1 MARFI
6 SFIGLLFVMALAW
19 LLSNQ
24 RKKLNARLILSGV
37 GLQFLFAVIILW
49 TTPGQVI
56 FEMSRVVVAKL
67 LSFSDDGA
75 KFVFGENFRDHFFA
89 FSVLPTIIFVSS
101 MTAVLFHL
109 GIMQRVVKVI
119 AKVMSKVMD
128 TSGSESLVASANIFI
143 GQTEAPLVIKPYLST
158 MTNSELMAMMTGGMA
173 TVTAGMI
180 AAYASMG
187 IDPGHL
193 LAASFMSAPASLV
206 IAKIMFPETIPSPT
220 KGLVRI
226 DIPKQDSNILDAAC
240 RGASEGVRLAL
251 NIAGMLIAFIA
262 IVSLLNW
269 LLSLAPA
276 IDGEPLTM
284 QKILGW
290 VCAPFAWIIGVEWR
304 DAQTVGF
311 LLGEKI
317 ILNEFVAYLDL
328 VKYKDVISERSFNL
342 ATYALCGFAN
352 FGSIAIQIGGIS
364 ILAEERRK
372 DFARLGFKAMIG
384 GALAAIMT
392 ATIAGILI

>member
-1 MARFI
+1 MMRLV
-6 SFIGLLFVMALAW
+6 SFFGLIFVILLAW
-19 LLSNQ
+19 LLSSD
-24 RKKLNARLILSGV
+24 RKGMNVRLILSGTA
-37 GLQFLFAVIILW
+37 LQFLFAILILW
-49 TTPGQVI
+49 TTPGQAV
-56 FEMSRVVVAKL
+56 FEASRALVAKI

-75 KFVFGENFRDHFFA
+75 QFVFGENFREHFFA

-101 MTAVLFHL
+101 MTSVLFHL

-143 GQTEAPLVIKPYLST
+143 GQTEAPLVIKPYLHT

-173 TVTAGMI
+173 TISAGMI

-187 IDPGHL
+187 LDAGHL

-206 IAKIMFPETIPSPT
+206 IAKIMFPESDISPT
-220 KGLVRI
+220 KGQVKI
-226 DIPKQDSNILDAAC
+226 DVPKQDSNLLDAAC

-269 LLSLAPA
+269 LMSFLPMA
-276 IDGEPLTM
+276 GNEPLTM
-284 QKILGW
+284 QRLLGW
-290 VCAPFAWIIGVEWR
+290 ISAPFAWLLGVEWK

-328 VKYKDVISERSFNL
+328 VKYKDLISPRSFNI

-364 ILAEERRK
+364 ILAEERRG

-392 ATIAGILI
+392 ATIAGMLI

>member
-1 MARFI
+1 MMRLV
-6 SFIGLLFVMALAW
+6 SFFGLIFVILLAW
-19 LLSNQ
+19 LLSSD
-24 RKKLNARLILSGV
+24 RKGMNVRLILSGTA
-37 GLQFLFAVIILW
+37 LQFLFAILILW
-49 TTPGQVI
+49 TTPGQVV
-56 FEMSRVVVAKL
+56 FEASRALVAKI

-75 KFVFGENFRDHFFA
+75 QFVFGENFREHFFA

-101 MTAVLFHL
+101 MTSVLFHL

-119 AKVMSKVMD
+119 AKVMSRVMD

-143 GQTEAPLVIKPYLST
+143 GQTEAPLVIKPYLQT

-173 TVTAGMI
+173 TISAGMI

-187 IDPGHL
+187 LDAGHL

-206 IAKIMFPETIPSPT
+206 IAKIMFPESDISPT
-220 KGLVRI
+220 KGQVKI
-226 DIPKQDSNILDAAC
+226 EVTKQDSNLLDDAC

-269 LLSLAPA
+269 LMSFLPTA
-276 IDGEPLTM
+276 GNEPLTM
-284 QKILGW
+284 QRLLGW
-290 VCAPFAWIIGVEWR
+290 ISAPFAWLLGVEWK

-328 VKYKDVISERSFNL
+328 VKYKDLISPRSFSI

-364 ILAEERRK
+364 ILAESRRK
-372 DFARLGFKAMIG
+372 DFAKLGFKAMIG

-392 ATIAGILI
+392 ATIAGMLI

>member
-1 MARFI
+1 MARFV
-6 SFIGLLFVMALAW
+6 SFIGLLSVVALAW
-19 LLSNQ
+19 LLSKQ
-24 RKKLNARLILSGV
+24 RNKLSARFILTGV
-37 GLQFLFAVIILW
+37 GLQFLFAIVILW
-49 TTPGQVI
+49 ATPGQAI
-56 FEMSRVVVAKL
+56 FEMSRAVVAKL

-75 KFVFGENFRDHFFA
+75 QFVFGENFRDHFFA

-143 GQTEAPLVIKPYLST
+143 GQTEA
-158 MTNSELMAMMTGGMA
+158 
-173 TVTAGMI
+173 
-180 AAYASMG
+180 
-187 IDPGHL
+187 
-193 LAASFMSAPASLV
+193 SLV
-206 IAKIMFPETIPSPT
+206 IAKIIFPETIPSPT

-269 LLSLAPA
+269 LLSLVPMFG
-276 IDGEPLTM
+276 GEPLTM

-290 VCAPFAWIIGVEWR
+290 VCAPFAWLMGVEWR

-328 VKYKDVISERSFNL
+328 VKYKDVISERSFNI

-372 DFARLGFKAMIG
+372 DFAKLGFKAMIG

-392 ATIAGILI
+392 ATIAGILILGFVSPSEGSRVAFF

>member
-1 MARFI
+1 MLRLI
-6 SFIGLLFVMALAW
+6 SFMGLLVVTGLAW
-19 LLSNQ
+19 LLSSERNSV
-24 RKKLNARLILSGV
+24 NFRLILSGIA
-37 GLQFLFAVIILW
+37 LQFLFAVLILW
-49 TTPGQVI
+49 TTPGQAV
-56 FEMSRVVVAKL
+56 FEASRALVAKI

-75 KFVFGENFRDHFFA
+75 RFVFGDKFRDHFFA

-101 MTAVLFHL
+101 VTAVLFHL
-109 GIMQRVVKVI
+109 GIMQRVVKGI
-119 AKVMSKVMD
+119 AKIMAKVMD
-128 TSGSESLVASANIFI
+128 TSGSESLVASANIFV

-173 TVTAGMI
+173 TISAGMI

-206 IAKIMFPETIPSPT
+206 IAKIMFPECDISPT
-220 KGLVRI
+220 KGEVTVKI
-226 DIPKQDSNILDAAC
+226 EKQDANLLDAAC

-262 IVSLLNW
+262 IVSLFNW
-269 LLSLAPA
+269 LMSLFPA
-276 IDGEPLTM
+276 IGNKPLTL
-284 QKILGW
+284 QRLLGW
-290 VCAPFAWIIGVEWR
+290 LSAPFAWLLGVEWR

-328 VKYKDVISERSFNL
+328 VKYKDLISPRSFNI

-364 ILAEERRK
+364 ILAEERRS

-384 GALAAIMT
+384 GALAATMT
-392 ATIAGILI
+392 ATIAGILL

>member
-1 MARFI
+1 MMRLV
-6 SFIGLLFVMALAW
+6 SFFGLLFVILLAW
-19 LLSNQ
+19 LLSND
-24 RKKLNARLILSGV
+24 RKRMNIRLILSGIA
-37 GLQFLFAVIILW
+37 LQFVFAILILW
-49 TTPGQVI
+49 TTPGQAV
-56 FEMSRVVVAKL
+56 FEASRALVAKL
-67 LSFSDDGA
+67 LSFSDAGA
-75 KFVFGENFRDHFFA
+75 QFVFGDSFREHFFA

-101 MTAVLFHL
+101 MTAVLFHI
-109 GIMQRVVKVI
+109 GVMQRIVKVI
-119 AKVMSKVMD
+119 ARVMARVMD

-143 GQTEAPLVIKPYLST
+143 GHTEAPLVVRPYLSS

-173 TVTAGMI
+173 TITAGMI
-180 AAYASMG
+180 AAYAGMG
-187 IDPGHL
+187 IDAGHL

-206 IAKIMFPETIPSPT
+206 VAKIMYPEDKLSPT
-220 KGLVRI
+220 KGVVRI
-226 DIPKQDSNILDAAC
+226 DVPKEDSNILDAAC
-240 RGASEGVRLAL
+240 RGASEGVRLVL

-276 IDGEPLTM
+276 VAGEPLTM

-290 VCAPFAWIIGVEWR
+290 LCAPFAWLIGVEWR

-328 VKYKDVISERSFNL
+328 VKYKDVISQRSFDIT
-342 ATYALCGFAN
+342 TYALCGFAN

-364 ILAEERRK
+364 ILASERRK
-372 DFARLGFKAMIG
+372 DFAQLGLKAMIG

-392 ATIAGILI
+392 ATIAGMLI